1 MKIGAKNKKWDKNS
15 KTEENFKNLKEK
27 LKTGTKNKN
36 GNKNCKIDQKMKGLY
51 KND

>member
-1 MKIGAKNKKWDKNS
+1 MGQKS